1 MNKLTPNLT
10 RISLHFIK
18 KKQKDG
24 AGGGGEK
31 VQKVPNQKVGFKAS
45 DASLQK
51 FAFNIKQRSLVF

>member
-1 MNKLTPNLT
+1 MSKLTPNLT

-24 AGGGGEK
+24 GGEK
-31 VQKVPNQKVGFKAS
+31 VQKVPNRRVGFNAS